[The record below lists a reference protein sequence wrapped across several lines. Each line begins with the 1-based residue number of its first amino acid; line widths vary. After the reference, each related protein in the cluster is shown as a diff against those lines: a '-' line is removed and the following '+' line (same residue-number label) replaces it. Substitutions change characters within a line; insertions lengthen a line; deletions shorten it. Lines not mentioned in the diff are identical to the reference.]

1 MATQVNGYQKLL
13 VPQYDTYEHWKNYC
27 LTHGINVDFFT
38 IVLGYGN
45 QCWDVPALLW
55 YQYGL
60 KLETGNGYAY
70 GCYALKRNQNAKFP
84 FSIVGDVNASAMSNK
99 TKIKKGDCLVFAP
112 SGLNYTGH
120 ICFADED
127 YNGTDSIRCLGQNQ
141 GQGTGWG
148 IPSNIVNN
156 NLRVFLG
163 GFRNHNWQ
171 RPEPAPTPSTKRGN
185 FPFVLYAKKF
195 RNPNL

>member
-1 MATQVNGYQKLL
+1 MAEQVNGYRTLL
-13 VPQYDTYEHWKNYC
+13 AQQYDTYNHYRDYC
-27 LTHGINVDFFT
+27 LNHGINVDYFT
-38 IVLGYGN
+38 SVLGYGN

-55 YQYGL
+55 FQYGL
-60 KLETGNGYAY
+60 RLETGNGYAY
-70 GCYALKRNQNAKFP
+70 GCYTLKR
-84 FSIVGDVNASAMSNK
+84 DVNARFPFVK
-99 TKIKKGDCLVFAP
+99 VERKVDIKRGDCLVFAP

-127 YNGTDSIRCLGQNQ
+127 YHGSDSLRCLGQNQ

-148 IPSNIVNN
+148 TPSNIKLI

-171 RPEPAPTPSTKRGN
+171 QPEPTPTPSTNKSN